1 MSDKENIQEA
11 KILNNFN
18 DLNIDLDFYFSE
30 EGREPNDAIL
40 EIYSNLLLESG
51 LFEEQPTYSKFED
64 RTSGVDGYL
73 ISDKDLHLFK
83 TNLSKDYNQIN
94 NLTSKGIDIAH
105 NKLIRFFDKS
115 FNDDF
120 VELLPAAAEGREVAQ
135 TIRALDKEFNG
146 IKIVH
151 LHFITNERRGDILK
165 WKREREKSSAMPN
178 TEFRFHL
185 WDLGWYNSILESAR
199 GVEDI
204 EISFNEGI
212 KCLLASSND
221 APLKSYLA
229 VLPGQLIADW
239 FDEYGDRLIEQN
251 VRTYLQARG
260 NVNKGISRTIEN
272 EPDYFLPYNN
282 GLTASC
288 TDIKIEKKDNLEVIK
303 SIKNLQIVNG
313 GQTSGS
319 LLRAKS
325 EGKDLSKIFVQ
336 LKISKVDIEKESEII
351 PRISEYSNTQ
361 NKVSAAD
368 FISNRNYQIQIE
380 QSSKKCLVQD
390 TSRNRAQ
397 TLWFYERV
405 RGQYNNQPNIGASN
419 SEKKAFQRR
428 NPKDQKL
435 DKTQLAK
442 YYNTFEC
449 LPHEVSK
456 GAQKN
461 LMKFADNIEKKLGE
475 KEDIS
480 FINELFYKETIGK
493 AILYRRIEKEFLK
506 ADWYEGYRAQ
516 IVNYSLSW
524 LTNFLKEKDYIIDFE
539 KIWREQSISD
549 DVVKNINIIGR
560 KMSDLIIREQPGSS
574 VLGRIPSEYTKTQNT
589 WDSIRKI
596 KIERITSTLFE
607 DIIISLNKNK
617 DKQKSAKAERKE
629 VTNAEKMIIVSKINQ
644 GWIEIYSLARKE
656 KLLTPSLIQIEKN
669 LIKHKYQF
677 VDTDFYCDK
686 LYELII
692 KMKKSHILDKKFDP
706 VEIINNHYSK

>member
-1 MSDKENIQEA
+1 MTKR
-11 KILNNFN
+11 FG
-18 DLNIDLDFYFSE
+18 LD
-30 EGREPNDAIL
+30 GG
-40 EIYSNLLLESG
+40 ES
-51 LFEEQPTYSKFED
+51 LIPAMEQ
-64 RTSGVDGYL
+64 
-73 ISDKDLHLFK
+73 I
-83 TNLSKDYNQIN
+83 
-94 NLTSKGIDIAH
+94 
-105 NKLIRFFDKS
+105 
-115 FNDDF
+115 
-120 VELLPAAAEGREVAQ
+120 
-135 TIRALDKEFNG
+135 
-146 IKIVH
+146 IK
-151 LHFITNERRGDILK
+151 RG
-165 WKREREKSSAMPN
+165 
-178 TEFRFHL
+178 
-185 WDLGWYNSILESAR
+185 GAR

-204 EISFNEGI
+204 EISFDEGI

-221 APLKSYLA
+221 APLESYLA

-288 TDIKIEKKDNLEVIK
+288 TDINIEKKDNSEVIK

-336 LKISKVDIEKESEII
+336 LKIFKVDIEKESEII

-435 DKTQLAK
+435 DKSQLAK

-461 LMKFADNIEKKLGE
+461 LMKFADNIEKKPMPKML
-475 KEDIS
+475 
-480 FINELFYKETIGK
+480 ELIM
-493 AILYRRIEKEFLK
+493 
-506 ADWYEGYRAQ
+506 
-516 IVNYSLSW
+516 NYSIKKL
-524 LTNFLKEKDYIIDFE
+524 LAKLFCIEELKKNFL
-539 KIWREQSISD
+539 
-549 DVVKNINIIGR
+549 
-560 KMSDLIIREQPGSS
+560 
-574 VLGRIPSEYTKTQNT
+574 
-589 WDSIRKI
+589 
-596 KIERITSTLFE
+596 
-607 DIIISLNKNK
+607 
-617 DKQKSAKAERKE
+617 
-629 VTNAEKMIIVSKINQ
+629 
-644 GWIEIYSLARKE
+644 
-656 KLLTPSLIQIEKN
+656 
-669 LIKHKYQF
+669 
-677 VDTDFYCDK
+677 
-686 LYELII
+686 
-692 KMKKSHILDKKFDP
+692 
-706 VEIINNHYSK
+706 